1 MFVQIY
7 KLIKKDATNDD
18 MVYIGSTKDIDDR
31 IRRHKNSCNNPNGRD
46 YNLKIYKYIRD
57 NGGWD
62 EWTYEIID
70 EIEVA
75 LRDDAKKYE
84 GQYILKYD
92 AINKLNDVV
101 AGRSKKEYYEQNK
114 EHLLQKHKEWLE
126 QNKEQLSQKHKEWLE
141 QNKEQLSQYRKERY
155 ESNKEQIL
163 QKQKEWYERDKEQRL
178 KDASIYR
185 ELNRALLAQ
194 KQKEFRENNKEKLAQ
209 KRKEKYERN
218 KEQINERRREKYKQ
232 LKNINHTPQL

>member
-18 MVYIGSTKDIDDR
+18 MVYIGSTEDIDQR
-31 IRRHKNSCNNPNGRD
+31 MYRHKIACNNINNRKSD
-46 YNLKIYKYIRD
+46 YKVYKYIRE

-70 EIEVA
+70 EVEVA
-75 LRDDAKKYE
+75 LRDDASKYE
-84 GQYILKYD
+84 GNYILKYD

-114 EHLLQKHKEWLE
+114 EHLSQNMREYYE
-126 QNKEQLSQKHKEWLE
+126 QNKEQFA
-141 QNKEQLSQYRKERY
+141 QYRKERY
-155 ESNKEQIL
+155 KSNKEQIL
-163 QKQKEWYERDKEQRL
+163 QKQKEGYERDKEQRL

-194 KQKEFRENNKEKLAQ
+194 KQREFRENNKEKLAQ
-209 KRKEKYERN
+209 KRKEKYQQN
-218 KEQINERRREKYKQ
+218 KEQINERRKEKYKQ